1 MKKTLS
7 SPLVAAAN
15 NIVSLGS
22 RSNSLPRFQR
32 DFNSFSRFLEVEK
45 RSLEKL
51 KLPDKK
57 KIKALASLN
66 IASNFGRPG
75 NLLSSLF
82 SGALDLAGFV
92 GNMFPGRGKIGKPQK
107 PSNAKPPKPLDES
120 N

>member
-45 RSLEKL
+45 SH
-51 KLPDKK
+51 
-57 KIKALASLN
+57 
-66 IASNFGRPG
+66 
-75 NLLSSLF
+75 
-82 SGALDLAGFV
+82 
-92 GNMFPGRGKIGKPQK
+92 
-107 PSNAKPPKPLDES
+107 
-120 N
+120 

>member
-32 DFNSFSRFLEVEK
+32 DFNTFSKFLEVEK

-75 NLLSSLF
+75 NLLGSLF

-92 GNMFPGRGKIGKPQK
+92 GWPGFQLGGGAPT
-107 PSNAKPPKPLDES
+107 PPAS
-120 N
+120 RYC